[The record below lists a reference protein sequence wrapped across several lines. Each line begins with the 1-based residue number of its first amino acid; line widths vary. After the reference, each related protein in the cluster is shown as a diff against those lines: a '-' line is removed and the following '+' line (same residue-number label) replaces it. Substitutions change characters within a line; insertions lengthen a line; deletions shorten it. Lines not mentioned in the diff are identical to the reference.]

1 MKLTFLGTGT
11 SQGVP
16 MIGCDCRVCR
26 SADPRDTRTRSSVFV
41 RDGETTVLIDT
52 TPELRVQSLRENLMR
67 IDAVVYTHAHS
78 DHAMGFDDLR
88 RFCDINGGT
97 IPVYASA
104 PTFERLEKAFD
115 YAFDAA
121 NTIPGYVHPVPHVID
136 GPFTLGPIEFVPLP
150 VPHGRTVT
158 LGFLFRKEGRSL
170 GAYISDCAA
179 VPDDIRA
186 LLMDIPVLILD
197 GLREHPHP
205 THLCIPEAIAV
216 GQAVRAGATYLTH
229 LTHNILHAERSQTL
243 PKGVFLAYDG
253 LTLEL

>member
-16 MIGCDCRVCR
+16 MIGCDCPVCR
-26 SADPRDTRTRSSVFV
+26 STDPRDQRTRSSVFV
-41 RDGETTVLIDT
+41 QAGGATVLIDT
-52 TPELRVQSLRENLMR
+52 TPELRVQALRENLMR

-97 IPVYASA
+97 LPVYANE
-104 PTFERLEKAFD
+104 PTFARLREAFG
-115 YAFDAA
+115 YAFDPA
-121 NTIPGYVHPVPHVID
+121 NTIPGYVHPDPRLIE
-136 GPFTLGPIEFVPLP
+136 GPFTIGPIEFVPLP
-150 VPHGRTVT
+150 VPHGRMTT
-158 LGFLFRKEGRSL
+158 LGFLLRTDGKDRA
-170 GAYISDCAA
+170 AYISDCAA
-179 VPDDIRA
+179 VPDPIRA
-186 LLMDIPVLILD
+186 QLMDIPVLILD

-216 GQAVRAGATYLTH
+216 AQAVRAGTTYLTH
-229 LTHNILHAERSQTL
+229 LTHNISHAARSQTL
-243 PKGVFLAYDG
+243 PKGVLLAYDG